1 MESNNKNILV
11 LGLGSEILMDDG
23 ICPKLVKFLQKKH
36 HNKQIKFDT
45 STVGGLDI
53 LELIHG
59 YQTVIIIDS
68 IKTRNGKPGDVYYFT
83 PSDYNETLH
92 LSNIHDVSFLN
103 ALTLGKKIGIN
114 IPENIR
120 IIAIE
125 IVEDTVFGNS
135 FTDELNKRFHEIT
148 QSIENYIIQF
158 VKN

>member
-1 MESNNKNILV
+1 MELNNKNILV

-23 ICPKLVKFLQKKH
+23 IAPKLIKILSEKH
-36 HNKQIKFDT
+36 NNKQIKFDT

-68 IKTRNGKPGDVYYFT
+68 IKTRNGKPGDIYYFT
-83 PSDYNETLH
+83 PSDYKETLH

-103 ALTLGKKIGIN
+103 ALTLGKEIGIN
-114 IPENIR
+114 IPEIIR

-135 FTDELNKRFHEIT
+135 FTDELNKRFQKIT
-148 QSIENYIIQF
+148 QSVDNYIIQF
-158 VKN
+158 LGN